1 MSSKR
6 CLPGCT
12 CGRHGGP
19 KPCPEGCTCK
29 KHTRSGGRGRG
40 SRSKGLQLKCEFC
53 GKAFPSSRSD
63 ARFCSGIC
71 CKKSWRK
78 QNPGEARE
86 REAQSRARRR
96 STIRERQ
103 RVWRAGPWIVEDQA
117 AMWQAQGGCCYL
129 CGGKL
134 DPKVEAVHLDHDHSC
149 CAPIRSCRICR
160 RGLAHQRCNV
170 AIGLAEDSP
179 DRLRRMADA
188 LEAAQVAFRQRKT
201 EAGAGEQL
209 ALSVLDSTAL
219 F

>member
-1 MSSKR
+1 M
-6 CLPGCT
+6 CW
-12 CGRHGGP
+12 
-19 KPCPEGCTCK
+19 K
-29 KHTRSGGRGRG
+29 K
-40 SRSKGLQLKCEFC
+40 
-53 GKAFPSSRSD
+53 A
-63 ARFCSGIC
+63 
-71 CKKSWRK
+71 WRK

-103 RVWRAGPWIVEDQA
+103 RVWRAEPWIVEDQA
-117 AMWQAQGGCCYL
+117 AMWQAQDGCCYL

-134 DPKVEAVHLDHDHSC
+134 DPKTEAIHLDHDHSC
-149 CAPIRSCRICR
+149 CPPIRSC
-160 RGLAHQRCNV
+160 
-170 AIGLAEDSP
+170 
-179 DRLRRMADA
+179 LRRMADA